1 MLNRDMASEWQS
13 RLSVGLRSRH
23 HHHHHRDHQDHH
35 GHPSHPSHQHHHHYS
50 DAASIISFTQGIIV
64 HFRSYADVK
73 WCCTLHRSQ
82 LEEVFKYL
90 VKGGKSVLLPFPLSL
105 HCFKWFHQGSRLASR
120 FVFLNDVGEVSHNQS
135 FFLIEILRFSN
146 WQLIDV
152 GGCSAIRSRR

>member
-35 GHPSHPSHQHHHHYS
+35 DHDYQHHHHYP
-50 DAASIISFTQGIIV
+50 DATSIISFAQGIIV

-82 LEEVFKYL
+82 LEEVFEFY
-90 VKGGKSVLLPFPLSL
+90 SSPPSLSL
-105 HCFKWFHQGSRLASR
+105 HCFKWFHQGSRLASP
-120 FVFLNDVGEVSHNQS
+120 FVFLNDGGKVSHNQS